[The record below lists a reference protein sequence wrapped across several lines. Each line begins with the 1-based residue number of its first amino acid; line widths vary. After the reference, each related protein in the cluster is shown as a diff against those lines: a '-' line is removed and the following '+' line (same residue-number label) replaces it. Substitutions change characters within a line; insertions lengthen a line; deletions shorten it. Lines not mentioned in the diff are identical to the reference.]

1 MVFLTNIDLIHAAEK
16 YGIPLVCV
24 FSKDQP
30 PSSLTDGGYIVNLED
45 SHDHNGR
52 KLGGSHWTAFGLK
65 MVNSIF

>member
-1 MVFLTNIDLIHAAEK
+1 MVS
-16 YGIPLVCV
+16 PLVCV